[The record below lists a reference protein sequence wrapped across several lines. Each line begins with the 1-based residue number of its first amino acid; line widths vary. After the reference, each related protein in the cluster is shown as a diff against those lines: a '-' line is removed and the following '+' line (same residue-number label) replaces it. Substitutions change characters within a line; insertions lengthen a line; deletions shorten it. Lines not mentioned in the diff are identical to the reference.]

1 MRDQARFPVILG
13 VPDKVGDGQHADIGL
28 FVRVPQRTG
37 SHSSLHHGVQ
47 RFLQGQLVVQD
58 DQLGVGLDDVVTPE
72 VCKRADDDVN
82 IVITFALSLLFTEI

>member
-1 MRDQARFPVILG
+1 MRDQARFPVMLS
-13 VPDKVGDGQHADIGL
+13 VPDKVSDGQHADIGL

-58 DQLGVGLDDVVTPE
+58 DQLGVGLDQVVTAE
-72 VCKRADDDVN
+72 VCEGVDNDINVTTLILTD
-82 IVITFALSLLFTEI
+82 I